1 MQKLIVTVSIA
12 AVTLFTACNPTEK
25 ETVVEL
31 NTTPQKVSYGLGM
44 DVGKNIAE
52 SAFDSIDVDLFIAGA
67 KAVLSEKETKL
78 SEDEAQTIIRDYLVG
93 LQQQKTAA
101 AVSKGQAFLAEN
113 AQKEGVKTTDSGLQY
128 EIITAGNGPKPKL
141 SDKVK
146 AHYAGTLLDGS
157 EFDSSYKRGQPSEFP
172 VSGVIAGWTEAL
184 QMMSVGSKWKL
195 YIPSNL
201 AYGERGAG
209 QMIGPNETLIFEVE
223 LVEIVK

>member
-1 MQKLIVTVSIA
+1 MQKLIVTASIA
-12 AVTLFTACNPTEK
+12 AVTFFSACNPTT

-31 NTTPQKVSYGLGM
+31 NTTQQKVSYGLGM

-52 SAFDSIDVDLFIAGA
+52 SSFDSIDVDLFVAGA
-67 KAVLSEKETKL
+67 KAVLNEQETKL
-78 SEDEAQTIIRDYLVG
+78 GEEEAQTIIRDYLMG
-93 LQQQKTAA
+93 LQQQKNAA
-101 AVSKGQAFLAEN
+101 AISKGQAFLAEN
-113 AQKEGVKTTDSGLQY
+113 AKKEGVKSTDSGLQY
-128 EIITAGNGPKPKL
+128 EIIKEGNGPKPKL
-141 SDKVK
+141 TDKVK
-146 AHYAGTLLDGS
+146 AHYAGTLIDGT
-157 EFDSSYKRGQPSEFP
+157 EFDSSFKRGQPSEFP

-184 QMMSVGSKWKL
+184 QMMSVGAKWKL